1 MTLHKGAADVD
12 RERACA
18 FTGHRF
24 IAREKLPRLEQELV
38 RYIDGMHRR
47 LGVTR
52 FYAGGA
58 LGFDT
63 LAAKTVLRLRDGG
76 LPITLCLLLP
86 CRDQDRLWSERDR
99 IVYARILGRADS
111 VEYLAESY
119 SPGCM
124 HARNRAL
131 IDRSK
136 YCIAF
141 LERSSGGTAYTVDY
155 ARRSDVFVVN
165 LGSPSD
171 TKI

>member
-1 MTLHKGAADVD
+1 MTLFDRATDLD
-12 RERACA
+12 RERTCA
-18 FTGHRF
+18 FTGHR
-24 IAREKLPRLEQELV
+24 IISRERLWRVVQEL
-38 RYIDGMHRR
+38 RRDIDGLHRR

-63 LAAKTVLRLRDGG
+63 LAAETVLRLRDEG
-76 LPITLCLLLP
+76 LPIALCLLLP
-86 CRDQDRLWSERDR
+86 CRDQDKLWNQKDR
-99 IVYARILGRADS
+99 ATYARILSRADS
-111 VEYLAESY
+111 VEYISENY
-119 SPGCM
+119 SRGCM

-141 LERSSGGTAYTVDY
+141 LEKSSGGTAYTVDY
-155 ARRSDVFVVN
+155 ARRSGVIVLN
-165 LGSPSD
+165 LAEIAA